1 MSSLDDGAT
10 TVLAVASGGG
20 HWEQLMLLRPT
31 LDRFATTYVTTNAD
45 VVKRDGISTSLV
57 IPDSNRHVPMA
68 VLRTVFSAA
77 RIVIKVRPK
86 VVVTTGALPGLAC
99 LVLARL
105 LGARTVWIDSL
116 ANSERLS
123 ISGRFARSF
132 SSVWLTQWPKVSEET
147 GAQFSG
153 CLL

>member
-1 MSSLDDGAT
+1 
-10 TVLAVASGGG
+10 
-20 HWEQLMLLRPT
+20 MLLRPT
-31 LDRFATTYVTTNAD
+31 LDQFNTIYVTTNPD
-45 VVKRDGISTSLV
+45 VVRRDGIASSLV

-68 VLRTVFSAA
+68 VLRTILAA
-77 RIVIKVRPK
+77 VRIVIKIRPR

-99 LVLARL
+99 LVLGRM

-116 ANSERLS
+116 ANSEQLS
-123 ISGRFARSF
+123 ISGRLARSF
-132 SSVWLTQWPKVSEET
+132 SSAWITQWPKVSEQT